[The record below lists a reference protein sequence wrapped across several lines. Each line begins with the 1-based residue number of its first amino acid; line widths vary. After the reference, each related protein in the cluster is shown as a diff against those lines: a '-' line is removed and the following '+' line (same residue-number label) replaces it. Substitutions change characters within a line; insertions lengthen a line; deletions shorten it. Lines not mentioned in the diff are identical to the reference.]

1 MGEFLEGIGTKENE
15 SANGRFNFITKV
27 LLSISSTSAF
37 IFLILLLGT
46 DIFSNS
52 SISDYLFFGLLFCR
66 LIELIFLT
74 IKVIRSKIELVY
86 KVAFLLVCFAI
97 IPFTPIYV
105 WLIHNKLIKKGI

>member
-15 SANGRFNFITKV
+15 SADGRFNFITKV

-37 IFLILLLGT
+37 IFLILLLGS
-46 DIFSNS
+46 DIFSSS

-74 IKVIRSKIELVY
+74 IKVIRSKIESRY
-86 KVAFLLVCFAI
+86 KVVFLLLSYSI

-105 WLIHNKLIKKGI
+105 WFIHNRLIK